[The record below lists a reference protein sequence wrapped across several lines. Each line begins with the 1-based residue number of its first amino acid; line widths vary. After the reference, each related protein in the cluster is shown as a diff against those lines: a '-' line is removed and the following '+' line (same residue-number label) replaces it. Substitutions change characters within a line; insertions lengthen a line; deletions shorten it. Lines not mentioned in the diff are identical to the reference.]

1 MRVQTKKDRR
11 TRIRLRQRQ
20 RIDGTA
26 ERPRLAVT
34 RSLTHISAQ
43 VIDDLA
49 GQTLASASSTEP
61 SIKAKFQDGAKGGN
75 KGGAVV
81 IGTIVAERAL
91 KEGVKKVVYD
101 RGGFLYHGRVRSV
114 AEAAREAGLE
124 F

>member
-11 TRIRLRQRQ
+11 ARSRLRQRQ

-75 KGGAVV
+75 KGGALV

-91 KEGVKKVVYD
+91 KEGVKKVVFD

>member
-49 GQTLASASSTEP
+49 GQTLASASSTAP

-91 KEGVKKVVYD
+91 KEGVKKVVFD

-114 AEAAREAGLE
+114 AEAAREAGLD

>member
-26 ERPRLAVT
+26 DRPRLAVT

-75 KGGAVV
+75 KGGALV

-91 KEGVKKVVYD
+91 KEGVKKVVFD

-114 AEAAREAGLE
+114 AEAAREAGLD

>member
-11 TRIRLRQRQ
+11 TRIRLQQRQ

-26 ERPRLAVT
+26 DRPRLAVT

-91 KEGVKKVVYD
+91 KEGVKKVVFD

-114 AEAAREAGLE
+114 AEAAREAGLD

>member
-26 ERPRLAVT
+26 DRPRLAVT

-61 SIKAKFQDGAKGGN
+61 SIKAIFQDGAKGGN

-91 KEGVKKVVYD
+91 KEGVKKVVFD

-114 AEAAREAGLE
+114 AEAAREAGLD